1 MRITQRTVVV
11 RDLELTVSIGVHAH
25 EKLAPQR
32 LVVSVEATL
41 DGEGDAADD
50 IAATLDYDGICDFI
64 RAIGRNGRQANPRL
78 CPFHAGCGIGDRR
91 DPQTGYFRGLRVR
104 RDTPL
109 RQQPIE
115 GLISGLSARKLQVIG
130 RHCGA
135 GLRHVRFPWPRHCLK
150 RP

>member
-64 RAIGRNGRQANPRL
+64 RAIGRNGHVELQETVARRILAFVLSMPGVASATVETRKPDIFEDCAFVGTRL
-78 CPFHAGCGIGDRR
+78 CGSNR
-91 DPQTGYFRGLRVR
+91 
-104 RDTPL
+104 
-109 RQQPIE
+109 
-115 GLISGLSARKLQVIG
+115 
-130 RHCGA
+130 
-135 GLRHVRFPWPRHCLK
+135 
-150 RP
+150 